1 MICLGC
7 LFAFRKQQPSAL
19 VTPSGTTIVAR
30 FSPPPNYTRIVS
42 EKNSFADFLQNTSLK
57 PHGTLVH
64 FYSGEEKSNKV
75 AAAVL
80 SYDVGNK
87 DLQQCADAV
96 MRLRAE
102 YLYKTKQFD
111 ALHFNFTN
119 GFNALYSKWRS
130 GYRIVVKGN
139 NVNWVK
145 TAKESESYQSFREYL
160 NVVFT
165 YAGTASLTK
174 ELKQITLAKM
184 QIGDVFIKGGSPGH
198 AVIVVDMA
206 VNPKTNRKV
215 FMIAQSYMPAQD
227 IHILI
232 NANKP
237 AISPWYDLVETASEV
252 ETAEWTFEG
261 NQLKRF

>member
-1 MICLGC
+1 MVI
-7 LFAFRKQQPSAL
+7 
-19 VTPSGTTIVAR
+19 PSGTTIAER
-30 FSPPPNYTRIVS
+30 FSPPINYTRLKS
-42 EKNSFADFLQNTSLK
+42 DKNSFAEFLQNTSLK

-64 FYSGEEKSNKV
+64 YYSGEEKSNKV

-102 YLYKTKQFD
+102 YLYQTKQFN

-119 GFNALYSKWRS
+119 GFKAEYSKWRS
-130 GYRIVVKGN
+130 GYRIAVKGN

-145 TAKESESYQSFREYL
+145 TTKESTSYQSFREYL
-160 NVVFT
+160 NMVFT

-174 ELKQITLAKM
+174 ELKQIALSQM

-206 VNPKTNRKV
+206 VNPKTNKKV

-232 NANKP
+232 NTNKP
-237 AISPWYDLVETASEV
+237 AISPWYDLEETASEI
-252 ETAEWTFEG
+252 ETPEWTFDN

>member
-1 MICLGC
+1 MVI
-7 LFAFRKQQPSAL
+7 
-19 VTPSGTTIVAR
+19 PSGTTIAER
-30 FSPPPNYTRIVS
+30 FSPPINYTRLKS
-42 EKNSFADFLQNTSLK
+42 DKNSFAEFLQNTSLK

-64 FYSGEEKSNKV
+64 YYSGEEKPNKV

-102 YLYKTKQFD
+102 YLYQTKQFN

-119 GFNALYSKWRS
+119 GFKAEYSKWRS
-130 GYRIVVKGN
+130 GYRIAVKGN

-145 TAKESESYQSFREYL
+145 TTKESTSYQSFREYL
-160 NVVFT
+160 NMVFT

-174 ELKQITLAKM
+174 ELKQITLSQM

-206 VNPKTNRKV
+206 VNPKTNKKL

-232 NANKP
+232 NTNKP
-237 AISPWYDLVETASEV
+237 AISPWYDLEETASEI
-252 ETAEWTFEG
+252 ETPEWIFDN

>member
-1 MICLGC
+1 MVI
-7 LFAFRKQQPSAL
+7 S
-19 VTPSGTTIVAR
+19 SGTTIAER
-30 FSPPPNYTRIVS
+30 FSPPINYTRLKS
-42 EKNSFADFLQNTSLK
+42 DKNSFAEFLQNTSLK

-64 FYSGEEKSNKV
+64 YYSGEEKSNKV

-102 YLYKTKQFD
+102 YLYQTKQFN

-119 GFNALYSKWRS
+119 GFKAEYSKWRS
-130 GYRIVVKGN
+130 GYRIAVKGN

-145 TAKESESYQSFREYL
+145 TTKESTSYQSFREYL

-174 ELKQITLAKM
+174 ELKQVALAQM

-206 VNPKTNRKV
+206 INPKTNKKI
-215 FMIAQSYMPAQD
+215 FMVAQSYMPAQD

-232 NANKP
+232 NTNKP
-237 AISPWYDLVETASEV
+237 AISPWYDLEETASEI
-252 ETAEWTFEG
+252 ETPEWTFDN

>member
-1 MICLGC
+1 M
-7 LFAFRKQQPSAL
+7 
-19 VTPSGTTIVAR
+19 
-30 FSPPPNYTRIVS
+30 
-42 EKNSFADFLQNTSLK
+42 
-57 PHGTLVH
+57 
-64 FYSGEEKSNKV
+64 
-75 AAAVL
+75 

-111 ALHFNFTN
+111 ALHFNFTS
-119 GFNALYSKWRS
+119 GFKADYSKWRN
-130 GYRIVVKGN
+130 GYHIAVKGN
-139 NVNWVK
+139 NVSWIK
-145 TAKESESYQSFREYL
+145 TTKESTSYHSFREYL
-160 NVVFT
+160 IVVFT

-174 ELKQITLAKM
+174 ELKQITLSQM

-206 VNPKTNRKV
+206 KNPKTNKKV

-232 NANKP
+232 NASKSS
-237 AISPWYDLVETASEV
+237 ISPWYDLVETASEV
-252 ETAEWTFEG
+252 QTPEWTFEG

>member
-1 MICLGC
+1 M
-7 LFAFRKQQPSAL
+7 
-19 VTPSGTTIVAR
+19 
-30 FSPPPNYTRIVS
+30 
-42 EKNSFADFLQNTSLK
+42 
-57 PHGTLVH
+57 
-64 FYSGEEKSNKV
+64 
-75 AAAVL
+75 

-111 ALHFNFTN
+111 ALHFNFTS
-119 GFNALYSKWRS
+119 GFKADYSKWRN
-130 GYRIVVKGN
+130 GYHIAVKGN
-139 NVNWVK
+139 NVSWIK
-145 TAKESESYQSFREYL
+145 TTKECESYQSFREYL
-160 NVVFT
+160 NVVFM

-174 ELKQITLAKM
+174 ELKQITLSQM

-206 VNPKTNRKV
+206 KNPKTNKKV

-232 NANKP
+232 NVSKSS
-237 AISPWYDLVETASEV
+237 ISPWYDLVETASEV
-252 ETAEWTFEG
+252 QTPEWTFEG

>member
-1 MICLGC
+1 M
-7 LFAFRKQQPSAL
+7 
-19 VTPSGTTIVAR
+19 
-30 FSPPPNYTRIVS
+30 
-42 EKNSFADFLQNTSLK
+42 QNTSLK
-57 PHGTLVH
+57 PHGTLV
-64 FYSGEEKSNKV
+64 YCYNGLEKANKV

-80 SYDVGNK
+80 NIDVGNK

-111 ALHFNFTN
+111 LLHFNFTS
-119 GFNALYSKWRS
+119 GFKADYSKWRS
-130 GYRIVVKGN
+130 GYRISVKGN
-139 NVNWVK
+139 NVSWIK
-145 TAKESESYQSFREYL
+145 TTKESESYQSFREYL
-160 NVVFT
+160 NIVFT

-174 ELKQITLAKM
+174 ELKQISLSQM

-206 VNPKTNRKV
+206 VNPQNNKKL
-215 FMIAQSYMPAQD
+215 FMVAQSYMPAQD

-232 NANKP
+232 NQNKST
-237 AISPWYDLVETASEV
+237 ISPWYDLDETASEI
-252 ETAEWTFEG
+252 ETPEWTFAA

>member
-1 MICLGC
+1 MVI
-7 LFAFRKQQPSAL
+7 
-19 VTPSGTTIVAR
+19 PSGTTIAER
-30 FSPPPNYTRIVS
+30 FSPPINYTRLKS
-42 EKNSFADFLQNTSLK
+42 DKNSFAEFLQNTSLK

-64 FYSGEEKSNKV
+64 YYSGEEKPNKV

-102 YLYKTKQFD
+102 YLYQTKQFN

-119 GFNALYSKWRS
+119 GFKAEYSKWRS
-130 GYRIVVKGN
+130 GYRIAVKGN

-145 TAKESESYQSFREYL
+145 TTKESTSYQSFREYL
-160 NVVFT
+160 NMVFT

-174 ELKQITLAKM
+174 ELKQITLSQM

-206 VNPKTNRKV
+206 VNPKTTKKV

-232 NANKP
+232 NTNKP
-237 AISPWYDLVETASEV
+237 VISPWYDLEETASEI
-252 ETAEWTFEG
+252 ETPEWTFDN

>member
-1 MICLGC
+1 MVI
-7 LFAFRKQQPSAL
+7 S
-19 VTPSGTTIVAR
+19 SGTTIAER
-30 FSPPPNYTRIVS
+30 FSPPINYTRLKS
-42 EKNSFADFLQNTSLK
+42 DKNSFAEFLQNTSLK

-64 FYSGEEKSNKV
+64 YYSGEEKSNKV

-102 YLYKTKQFD
+102 YLYQTKQFD

-119 GFNALYSKWRS
+119 GFKAEYSKWRS
-130 GYRIVVKGN
+130 GYRIAVKGN
-139 NVNWVK
+139 KVSWVK
-145 TAKESESYQSFREYL
+145 TTKESTSYQSFREYL
-160 NVVFT
+160 NMVFT

-174 ELKQITLAKM
+174 ELKQITLTQM

-206 VNPKTNRKV
+206 INPKTNKKI
-215 FMIAQSYMPAQD
+215 FMVAQSYMPAQD

-232 NANKP
+232 NTNKP
-237 AISPWYDLVETASEV
+237 AISPWYDLEETASEI
-252 ETAEWTFEG
+252 ETPEWTFDN